1 MGPGGCFLRLREVH
15 SGSSFRAKA
24 VLFKGQQALVP
35 HLAQLLGEGAAVQ
48 IEVVGQLLP
57 VERDLELQTAAAG
70 GLCGKVGQ
78 QTAPH
83 GLGGGAEDALRK
95 AQVFAHGHREQVA
108 QQLFV
113 HRAGCAAGKGG
124 NVHEQ
129 HFALFGGHG
138 VHHHH
143 VAAQRVG
150 LGKGLP
156 GRNAAQDALTAPQ
169 VEIFD
174 VDGAAQHHAQSMHL
188 LSGMK
193 NDGVPGVAL
202 RAQAAGLLQCSPLLC
217 RQALKQRGCNGS
229 HKKKPH
235 FRGYNNRRSALII
248 VYSKHKHKEAFL

>member
-1 MGPGGCFLRLREVH
+1 M
-15 SGSSFRAKA
+15 
-24 VLFKGQQALVP
+24 
-35 HLAQLLGEGAAVQ
+35 
-48 IEVVGQLLP
+48 
-57 VERDLELQTAAAG
+57 
-70 GLCGKVGQ
+70 
-78 QTAPH
+78 
-83 GLGGGAEDALRK
+83 
-95 AQVFAHGHREQVA
+95 
-108 QQLFV
+108 

-129 HFALFGGHG
+129 HFAFFGGHG

-229 HKKKPH
+229 HKKPH